1 MSHRATFQL
10 SHNTTEFERGV
21 KRGSQNM
28 KQIRGAMLVAILVGG
43 VGAPAFVAATP
54 PEAREQQPVIVS
66 GMLEELDLSQMKGK
80 IKTDLGQP
88 VFFDVIKPELFKGV
102 TVGEHVT
109 IQVDDHG
116 RAIKVIDTP
125 VPELKEPLQ

>member
-1 MSHRATFQL
+1 MIM
-10 SHNTTEFERGV
+10 
-21 KRGSQNM
+21 KRIGPV
-28 KQIRGAMLVAILVGG
+28 MLVAILVGG
-43 VGAPAFVAATP
+43 AGGPTFVGATP
-54 PEAREQQPVIVS
+54 PETREQQPDIVS

-80 IKTDLGQP
+80 IKTDLGKP
-88 VFFDVIKPELFKGV
+88 VFFEVIKPELFKGV
-102 TVGEHVT
+102 TVGKHVT

>member
-1 MSHRATFQL
+1 M
-10 SHNTTEFERGV
+10 
-21 KRGSQNM
+21 KR
-28 KQIRGAMLVAILVGG
+28 IRPVMLVAILVGASG
-43 VGAPAFVAATP
+43 GAAFGEAMPAET
-54 PEAREQQPVIVS
+54 REQQPDIVS

-80 IKTDLGQP
+80 IKTDLGKP
-88 VFFDVIKPELFKGV
+88 VFFDVIKPELFKGL